1 MEKKMRRK
9 VIAGNWKM
17 NKDFCEVEQFFVG
30 VNGVSFC
37 DSIRDTKNEVI
48 ICPPF
53 IDIAQTVIFTEGS
66 NIHVGAQNCY
76 YEENGAYTGEISAS
90 MLISAGV
97 EYVIIGHS
105 ERRKYFNETNEIVSF
120 KVDAALK
127 AGLKP
132 IVCVG
137 ETLKERQEGVQKQVI
152 ENQVRSSLSSI
163 SDLSNVMIAYEPIW
177 AIGTGKTATPEDANV
192 AIQFIRSIVKDM
204 YDKDIANNVIILYGG
219 SVKASNAKAL
229 FEMPDIDGGLIG
241 GASLDP
247 IEFAEIVNFKNKQV

>member
-1 MEKKMRRK
+1 M
-9 VIAGNWKM
+9 
-17 NKDFCEVEQFFVG
+17 
-30 VNGVSFC
+30 
-37 DSIRDTKNEVI
+37 
-48 ICPPF
+48 
-53 IDIAQTVIFTEGS
+53 
-66 NIHVGAQNCY
+66 
-76 YEENGAYTGEISAS
+76 
-90 MLISAGV
+90 
-97 EYVIIGHS
+97 
-105 ERRKYFNETNEIVSF
+105 
-120 KVDAALK
+120 K